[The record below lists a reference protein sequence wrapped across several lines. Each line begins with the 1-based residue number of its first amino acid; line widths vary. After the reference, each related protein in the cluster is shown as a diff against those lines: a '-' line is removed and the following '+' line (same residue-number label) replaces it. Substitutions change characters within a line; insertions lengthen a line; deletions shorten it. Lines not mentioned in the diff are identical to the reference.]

1 MSKELQ
7 AAAQQPALVE
17 VVLDKAHVHAGKQ
30 YKAGE
35 KIKVTEG
42 QKAWL
47 TKHSVIGGQQKEQ
60 GND

>member
-17 VVLDKAHVHAGKQ
+17 VVLDKAHEHAGKQ

-35 KIKVTEG
+35 KIKVTED

-47 TKHSVIGGQQKEQ
+47 VKHGVIGGQQKEQ
-60 GND
+60 GNE